1 LVTEGGFLALGR
13 TAVFGH
19 QRFMAEKVPNPKFQI
34 PRKPQIANSKVET
47 TLVSSDGDWDFLGA
61 WVLGFGI
68 S

>member
-1 LVTEGGFLALGR
+1 
-13 TAVFGH
+13 
-19 QRFMAEKVPNPKFQI
+19 MAEKVPNPKFQI
-34 PRKPQIANSKVET
+34 PRKLQIANSKVET